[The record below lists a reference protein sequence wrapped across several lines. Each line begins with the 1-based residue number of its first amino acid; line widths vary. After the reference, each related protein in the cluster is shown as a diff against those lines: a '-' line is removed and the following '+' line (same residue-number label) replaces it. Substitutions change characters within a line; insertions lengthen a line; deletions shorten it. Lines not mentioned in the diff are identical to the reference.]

1 MKKTLA
7 LIAAALLSACGGGS
21 SSSPPDPFANATPI
35 TPGTPVVGTISSD
48 TEYDAYAFTVPA
60 GGATVHFQTF
70 DEGGTACD
78 PVNGRVD
85 TTVEVFDASRT
96 SLWYEDDS
104 LSVPSA
110 QPWCEDFSVPLAAGT
125 HFAVVGGWGPFPFNY
140 TLRIE
145 IL

>member
-1 MKKTLA
+1 MA
-7 LIAAALLSACGGGS
+7 RQIAGET
-21 SSSPPDPFANATPI
+21 PD
-35 TPGTPVVGTISSD
+35 
-48 TEYDAYAFTVPA
+48 EEDARVPA

-78 PVNGRVD
+78 PLGRGD
-85 TTVEVFDASRT
+85 TIVEVFDASRT
-96 SLWYEDDS
+96 LLWYEDDS
-104 LSVPSA
+104 SVPSA
-110 QPWCEDFSVPLAAGT
+110 LPWCEDFSVPLAAGT